1 MKSFVGNTEN
11 FCFRIACEIVF
22 WFSLLLFNRLKT
34 ISSNKLSMPFLKYM
48 GELGYHFEVYRN
60 DELTVEEL
68 KR

>member
-1 MKSFVGNTEN
+1 MT
-11 FCFRIACEIVF
+11 
-22 WFSLLLFNRLKT
+22 
-34 ISSNKLSMPFLKYM
+34 FLKYM